1 MAIAAPTGRLALALL
16 LAFASLVVAAE
27 HAGAQLTLGFEA
39 VVTGLSSPLGLV
51 NAGDGSGRLF
61 ILEQTG
67 RIKIYDGTQVLATP
81 FLDVSSLI
89 TCCGERGLLG
99 LAFHPDYATN
109 GLFYVHYTNTAGNT
123 ALARYRVSSNPNVAD
138 AASGQVMLNV
148 TQPFTNHKG
157 GQLAFGPDRFL
168 YVGLGDGGSGGDPDN
183 RAQNLSTPSARS
195 RFSRSRRPRSRSPGH
210 QDLERRGLR
219 VGLDRRGDSALGR
232 ARGDE
237 RDSRRDDVRVAQDPS
252 MTEPFRHQHLAPPPR
267 SSERRAVLPR
277 DLRVAAVVDHQH
289 RRRQRRRELER
300 VEDRPGSA
308 DTLLDHTM
316 HALSDV
322 AGKAERL
329 AEAKRRRREV
339 GGGPDENDRAGV
351 EAVPQG
357 AHGGRRPDR
366 VRDQRGERPT

>member
-16 LAFASLVVAAE
+16 VTFATLVVAAE
-27 HAGAQLTLGFEA
+27 PAGAQLTLGFEP

-123 ALARYRVSSNPNVAD
+123 ALARYRVSSNPNVTD

-168 YVGLGDGGSGGDPDN
+168 YVGLGDVG
-183 RAQNLSTPSARS
+183 
-195 RFSRSRRPRSRSPGH
+195 RSRS
-210 QDLERRGLR
+210 
-219 VGLDRRGDSALGR
+219 SAPWF
-232 ARGDE
+232 
-237 RDSRRDDVRVAQDPS
+237 SRPV
-252 MTEPFRHQHLAPPPR
+252 
-267 SSERRAVLPR
+267 
-277 DLRVAAVVDHQH
+277 
-289 RRRQRRRELER
+289 
-300 VEDRPGSA
+300 
-308 DTLLDHTM
+308 
-316 HALSDV
+316 
-322 AGKAERL
+322 
-329 AEAKRRRREV
+329 
-339 GGGPDENDRAGV
+339 
-351 EAVPQG
+351 
-357 AHGGRRPDR
+357 DR
-366 VRDQRGERPT
+366 VRAHPAIRISSGVA